1 MQKTILVV
9 DDEQDIVD
17 LISYNLSKEGFEVA
31 TANNGTDAVEIA
43 QRLRPDLVILDI
55 MMPDEDGYTLCRH
68 IRNLPTQQK
77 AKVAF
82 LSAKS
87 KESDIRKGLETGAD
101 AYFTKPF
108 STRTLLV
115 KMLEL
120 LDQPST

>member
-1 MQKTILVV
+1 MRKVLIA
-9 DDEQDIVD
+9 DDEPSIVLSLEFLFRKQGFTV
-17 LISYNLSKEGFEVA
+17 LIA
-31 TANNGTDAVEIA
+31 RNGAEARAILEEH
-43 QRLRPDLVILDI
+43 QPELIILDI
-55 MMPDEDGYTLCRH
+55 MMPDEDGYSLCRY
-68 IRNLPTQQK
+68 IRSLPAQQL

-120 LDQPST
+120 LDQPPQ